1 MLPMILHLPSRSLD
15 LAVPRVMGILNVTP
29 DSFSDGGAHAGLEA
43 ALHRARTMVQEGA
56 AIIDVG
62 GESTRPG
69 AEPVGEQ
76 EELDRVVPV
85 IERIRAQLDC
95 VISVDTMKPAVM
107 DAACAAG
114 AELINDVYA
123 LRAPGALEVAAR
135 RRAAV
140 CLMHMQGEPRSM
152 QQNPRYEDV
161 VREVAAFLAGRA
173 AVCEAAGIGPDAI
186 LLDPGI
192 GFGKTDAHNLRLL
205 GRLDALIALGRPL
218 LIGVSRKSMFGRLL
232 GLPVER
238 RLHPG
243 LAAAALAA
251 WQGAAVVRTHD
262 VAATAEAVTTIHSIM
277 QARAGQQS

>member
-1 MLPMILHLPSRSLD
+1 MILQLPSRSLD
-15 LAVPRVMGILNVTP
+15 LAVPRVMGVLNVTP
-29 DSFSDGGAHAGLEA
+29 DSFSDGGAHPGPEA
-43 ALHRARTMVQEGA
+43 ALRRAREMVAEGA
-56 AIIDVG
+56 ALIDVG

-69 AEPVGEQ
+69 AEPVPEQ
-76 EELDRVVPV
+76 EELERVVPV
-85 IERIRAQLDC
+85 IERIRAELDC
-95 VISVDTMKPAVM
+95 VISVDSMKPAVM

-123 LRAPGALEVAAR
+123 LRAPGALAVALR
-135 RRAAV
+135 HRAAV

-152 QQNPRYEDV
+152 QQNPHYEDV
-161 VREVAAFLAGRA
+161 VTEVSAFLAARA
-173 AVCEAAGIGPDAI
+173 RACEAAGIAPQAI

-192 GFGKTDAHNLRLL
+192 GFGKTLAHNLRLL
-205 GRLDALIALGRPL
+205 GRIDALAALGRPL

-243 LAAAALAA
+243 LAAAVVAA

-262 VAATAEAVTTIHSIM
+262 VAATVEAIKTTHSIM
-277 QARAGQQS
+277 QARAGESP

>member
-1 MLPMILHLPSRSLD
+1 VILQLPSRTLD
-15 LAVPRVMGILNVTP
+15 LSRPLVMGVLNVTP
-29 DSFSDGGAHAGLEA
+29 DSFSDGGRHRDAEA
-43 ALHRARTMVQEGA
+43 ALWRAREMAAEGA
-56 AIIDVG
+56 AILDVG

-76 EELDRVVPV
+76 EELERVVPV
-85 IERIRAQLDC
+85 IERIRAELDC

-114 AELINDVYA
+114 AELVNDVYA
-123 LRAPGALEVAAR
+123 LRAPGAVEVVAR

-140 CLMHMQGEPRSM
+140 CLMHMLGEPRGM
-152 QQNPRYEDV
+152 QLNPQYQDV
-161 VREVAAFLAGRA
+161 VGEVAAFLAERA
-173 AVCEAAGIGPDAI
+173 QACEAAGIAPDAI

-205 GRLDALIALGRPL
+205 GRLEVLAGLGKPL
-218 LIGVSRKSMFGRLL
+218 LVGVSRKSLFGRLL
-232 GLPVER
+232 GLTVER

-243 LAAAALAA
+243 LAVAAAAA

-262 VAATAEAVTTIHSIM
+262 VAATVEAMKIITSIM
-277 QARAGQQS
+277 QARAGESPGK

>member
-1 MLPMILHLPSRSLD
+1 VILQLPSRTLD
-15 LAVPRVMGILNVTP
+15 LSRPLVMGVLNVTP
-29 DSFSDGGAHAGLEA
+29 DSFSDGGRHSDLAA
-43 ALHRARTMVQEGA
+43 ALRHAREMVAEGA
-56 AIIDVG
+56 AILDVG

-85 IERIRAQLDC
+85 IERIRAELDC
-95 VISVDTMKPAVM
+95 VVSVDSMKPAVM

-114 AELINDVYA
+114 AELINDVHA
-123 LRAPGALEVAAR
+123 LRAAGAIEVAVR

-140 CLMHMQGEPRSM
+140 CLMHMLGEPRSM
-152 QQNPRYEDV
+152 QQNPGYADV
-161 VREVAAFLAGRA
+161 VREVSDFLAGRA
-173 AVCEAAGIGPDAI
+173 RVCESAGIAPQAI

-205 GRLDALIALGRPL
+205 GRLDTLAGLGKPL
-218 LIGVSRKSMFGRLL
+218 LVGVSRKSLFGRLL
-232 GLPVER
+232 GLPVDR

-262 VAATAEAVTTIHSIM
+262 VAATVEAMKITTSIM
-277 QARAGQQS
+277 QARAGET

>member
-1 MLPMILHLPSRSLD
+1 MILRLPNRTLD
-15 LAVPRVMGILNVTP
+15 LSTPQVMGVLNVTP
-29 DSFSDGGAHAGLEA
+29 DSFSDGGRHFDPEA
-43 ALHRARTMVQEGA
+43 ALRRAREMVAEGA
-56 AIIDVG
+56 AFIDVG

-76 EELDRVVPV
+76 EEVQRVAPV
-85 IERIRAQLDC
+85 IERIRAELDC
-95 VISVDTMKPAVM
+95 VVSVDTMKPAVM

-123 LRAPGALEVAAR
+123 LQTPGALAVAQR

-140 CLMHMQGEPRSM
+140 CLMHMQGEPRGM
-152 QQNPRYEDV
+152 QQNPQYADV
-161 VREVAAFLAGRA
+161 VREVADFLAGRA
-173 AVCEAAGIGPDAI
+173 AACEAAGIAPDAI

-205 GRLDALIALGRPL
+205 GQLDALAGLGKPL
-218 LIGVSRKSMFGRLL
+218 LLGVSRKSMFGRLL

-243 LAAAALAA
+243 LATAAVAA
-251 WQGAAVVRTHD
+251 WQGVAVIRTHD
-262 VAATAEAVTTIHSIM
+262 VAATVETMKIINRIM
-277 QARAGQQS
+277 LARAGNDE